1 MTYHLVFDTTDP
13 KSPRFIELEDST
25 GHSISAGE
33 WRERKD
39 GYVELVLPA
48 PLSKDCTQTSVTPAK
63 LQEPV
68 GYMRKSAIKALRDTN
83 VESFEGVHTMVSR
96 YPNKYNTEPLYTA
109 PASEPVWQDIATA
122 PRDGTRIIGAFWS
135 ICWADS
141 HRKGDVVACW
151 WQPEFDAFISS
162 CRQMTMAEGYTINGK
177 TSELHSPT
185 VEPITH
191 WMPLPPPKKPLSYE
205 GEQS

>member
-48 PLSKDCTQTSVTPAK
+48 PA
-63 LQEPV
+63 
-68 GYMRKSAIKALRDTN
+68 
-83 VESFEGVHTMVSR
+83 
-96 YPNKYNTEPLYTA
+96 
-109 PASEPVWQDIATA
+109 VWQDILTA
-122 PRDGTRIIGAFWS
+122 PRVKELEWVDTGQSGFLETQYYAVSGKLRHTVHPLENIDTPFYEHYAIRWDPNFTKWKLTFWVGNNGLS
-135 ICWADS
+135 GIS
-141 HRKGDVVACW
+141 G
-151 WQPEFDAFISS
+151 EFDTLEAAKAAA
-162 CRQMTMAEGYTINGK
+162 QQDYEGRIL
-177 TSELHSPT
+177 SALVS
-185 VEPITH
+185 
-191 WMPLPPPKKPLSYE
+191 PPKLLSYE